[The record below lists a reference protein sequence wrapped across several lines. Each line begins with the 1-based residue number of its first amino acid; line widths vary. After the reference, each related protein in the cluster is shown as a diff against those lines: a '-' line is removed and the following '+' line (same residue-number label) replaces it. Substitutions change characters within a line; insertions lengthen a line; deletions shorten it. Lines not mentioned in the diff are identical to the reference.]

1 MSQPYIFMLV
11 IIGLFV
17 IFCLA
22 LYLEYRSDHKKPE
35 RPRYKKLDSDIN
47 DLFASYTSLN
57 NDALD
62 AYKALIDASFEASMM
77 EQQHK
82 QIEKK
87 DPFSDFN
94 FNLRR

>member
-1 MSQPYIFMLV
+1 MSQPYIL
-11 IIGLFV
+11 ILALSGLFLIV
-17 IFCLA
+17 CLA
-22 LYLEYRSDHKKPE
+22 LYLDYKWDHEKPE
-35 RPRYKKLDSDIN
+35 RLRHKKMDSDIN

-77 EQQHK
+77 EQPHK
-82 QIEKK
+82 KIEKK
-87 DPFSDFN
+87 DSFSDFN

>member
-11 IIGLFV
+11 LTGLFV

-22 LYLEYRSDHKKPE
+22 LYLDYRSDHEKPE
-35 RPRYKKLDSDIN
+35 KPRHKKLDSEID

-62 AYKALIDASFEASMM
+62 SYKALIDASFEASMM

-82 QIEKK
+82 KIEKK
-87 DPFSDFN
+87 DPFSDFY
-94 FNLRR
+94 FNPRR